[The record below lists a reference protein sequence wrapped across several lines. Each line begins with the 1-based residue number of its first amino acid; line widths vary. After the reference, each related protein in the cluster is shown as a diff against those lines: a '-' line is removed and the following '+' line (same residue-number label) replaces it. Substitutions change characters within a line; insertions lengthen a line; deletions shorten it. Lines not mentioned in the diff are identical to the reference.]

1 MESTSQHLLPLWS
14 RGPRFQQGTHDELMA
29 LKGAY
34 FELVNS
40 QQFVTSEDGPDA
52 HGPSSAA
59 TAATGSTAAPPAG
72 APLGTI
78 GEVGVEHAATDATEV
93 MAEADADQAAAIAA
107 PPAFQAVVRRNSTF
121 RDSEV

>member
-1 MESTSQHLLPLWS
+1 MT
-14 RGPRFQQGTHDELMA
+14 

-52 HGPSSAA
+52 QRRNSAV
-59 TAATGSTAAPPAG
+59 TESTAPSPAG

-78 GEVGVEHAATDATEV
+78 GEGGAEHAATDATEV
-93 MAEADADQAAAIAA
+93 LADAGPAAA
-107 PPAFQAVVRRNSTF
+107 PPAYQAVVHRNSSF